1 MASRSRS
8 SEMALEFAIH
18 QLGGYHLLARSTP
31 GDHDTVGDLWMR
43 VSSDRTEGEI
53 ASTEPDIGGV
63 GVTVA
68 ADDGTAYFGG
78 IPAAEG
84 DAIEGYALV
93 EVRGGAYAMV
103 TYSGPPEHISQIF
116 EALRDAVVEAGE
128 PVSGESIEVY
138 RFGEDGEMTTDLGV
152 RLADG

>member
-1 MASRSRS
+1 MT
-8 SEMALEFAIH
+8 LEYAIH
-18 QLGGYHLLARSTP
+18 QLGGYHVLARSTP
-31 GDHDTVGDLWMR
+31 GDHDTIGDLWMR

-53 ASTEPDIGGV
+53 VSTEPDIGGV

-68 ADDGTAYFGG
+68 TADGTTYFGG

-84 DAIEGYALV
+84 DVIEGYVPV
-93 EVRGGAYAMV
+93 EVPGGAYAMV
-103 TYSGPPEHISQIF
+103 TYAGPPEHISQIF
-116 EALRDAVVEAGE
+116 EALRDAVVESGE
-128 PVSGESIEVY
+128 PVTGESIEVY

>member
-1 MASRSRS
+1 
-8 SEMALEFAIH
+8 MALEFATH

>member
-1 MASRSRS
+1 
-8 SEMALEFAIH
+8 MALEYAIH

-53 ASTEPDIGGV
+53 ASSEPEIGGV

-68 ADDGTAYFGG
+68 AADGTAYFGG

-84 DAIEGYALV
+84 DAVEGYVPV
-93 EVRGGAYAMV
+93 EVPGGAYAMV

-116 EALRDAVVEAGE
+116 EELRDAVAEAGE
-128 PVSGESIEVY
+128 PLTGETIEVY
-138 RFGEDGEMTTDLGV
+138 RFGEGGEMTTDLGV

>member
-8 SEMALEFAIH
+8 SEMALEFATH

-93 EVRGGAYAMV
+93 ELRGGAYAMV

>member
-1 MASRSRS
+1 
-8 SEMALEFAIH
+8 
-18 QLGGYHLLARSTP
+18 
-31 GDHDTVGDLWMR
+31 MR